1 MKRNPVDALI
11 KRSAARNY
19 LQIIFPTNKHANP
32 RNLRQAL
39 NYILNSKVIK
49 IIAPRV
55 LYARAKWYNNNF
67 GTAFLPN
74 RISEFSTAPR
84 ARLAPSSKIRGLVL
98 NMASS
103 ESNYCELI
111 VKSWQIASDKLLYRN
126 LLLPLNEKRLNL
138 SVLLIKSF
146 ASREGRSKERLQKH
160 QMWVR
165 ERRAGGRM
173 RVRSR
178 PNTHAPAETIHK
190 NITGKCRD
198 ISRFGLIFTA
208 KIQEVSQI

>member
-49 IIAPRV
+49 IIAPTV

-160 QMWVR
+160 QMW
-165 ERRAGGRM
+165 ERGGRAGECVCARGQTRM
-173 RVRSR
+173 HLQKQSTR
-178 PNTHAPAETIHK
+178 T
-190 NITGKCRD
+190 
-198 ISRFGLIFTA
+198 
-208 KIQEVSQI
+208 